1 VQANTARSAHKQA
14 TKKKPVSM
22 LLNALAIGLAVLV
35 AAIGLLLAAGQA
47 GLLRGKPPTLLGVQG
62 GRLPPP
68 HATRNNVHSQAGIWG
83 AQYAH
88 TAIEP
93 LPAQAD
99 GAQTMERLR
108 SLVEAEA
115 AAEARGDHDG
125 AQAAARRHLE
135 LEPWHEGAHRT
146 LMRALAQPESGGGRI
161 SVPKNLKIGYFHQDL
176 LSFSSGNSLL
186 EVVSEAFGDL
196 LMITLRLC
204 LKSRQFKKKPWIPTQ
219 M

>member
-68 HATRNNVHSQAGIWG
+68 HVTRNNVHSQAGIWG

-108 SLVEAEA
+108 SLVEATP
-115 AAEARGDHDG
+115 G
-125 AQAAARRHLE
+125 AQVVKAGPDHLYVQYTTKWLRFVDDAE
-135 LEPWHEGAHRT
+135 FWFDPV
-146 LMRALAQPESGGGRI
+146 AQRVQVRSASRLGE
-161 SVPKNLKIGYFHQDL
+161 
-176 LSFSSGNSLL
+176 
-186 EVVSEAFGDL
+186 GDL
-196 LMITLRLC
+196 GVNRARIEALRQRLA
-204 LKSRQFKKKPWIPTQ
+204 SP
-219 M
+219 